1 MASASTTTKSPTKG
15 AKGKGKAAGSDVDP
29 EDDEEGRVAPSRR
42 LEEARQELYKKSS
55 KFRERVQAEEAER
68 ELEALFAEV
77 SDESDAGTE
86 TATGPAREV
95 ASTAPAPDKPS
106 TANKPPTG
114 TKPSTANK
122 PSTTNKGGQAAS
134 RTTKTATI
142 QNGNITRVAKA
153 KKQPEKPKRKHR
165 KVGYAYESVPDD
177 SDDSDDGQKQRDTVA
192 KLRETIDRHAR

>member
-1 MASASTTTKSPTKG
+1 VVSASTTTKSPTKG

-95 ASTAPAPDKPS
+95 ASTAPAPDK
-106 TANKPPTG
+106 
-114 TKPSTANK
+114 
-122 PSTTNKGGQAAS
+122 GGQAAS

-192 KLRETIDRHAR
+192 KLRETIERHAR